1 MPESDEIS
9 MRSITVYSLQEDKL
23 VMSSNLGFETTDT
36 ILTEERFFVPSSD
49 IVRTANIS
57 AYMASKGFDDYEEF
71 YGWSLENR
79 FEFWDDLA
87 KELHWFEPWQTT
99 FEWTNKPFF
108 KWFVGGKLNIVF
120 NCLDRHMQTTTRS
133 KVAFYWEG
141 DDGSTRTITYR
152 ELYIMT
158 NRLAKGLQK
167 LGVAKGDRVAIYMSA
182 IPEQI
187 AAVLAVAR
195 LGAIHT
201 VVFGGFAASAFRERI
216 IDAQAKVVITAD
228 GSYRGGKLIRLK
240 AITDEAIAEAPG
252 IEKVVVVR
260 RLGIDVPMKADR
272 DVYWDDLL
280 ADIPEDTIIP
290 CEPMDSEDPLYIL
303 YTSGSTGKPK
313 GVVHVHGGY
322 AVGLYATTKFVFD
335 VKDEDIFW
343 CTGDVGWV
351 TAHSYLVYGPL
362 MHGTTNILFEGT
374 PTYPSPERW
383 WSIVEKYNVTI
394 LYTSPTSIRGL
405 MRFGEEWPARYDLSS
420 LRLLG
425 SVGEAI
431 NPEAWIWYRHNIGH
445 DQLPIVDTWWQTE
458 TGMILIS
465 PTLILPLTPGSP
477 TRPLPTIDADV
488 VDKHGNSVGQ
498 GKGGFL
504 IIRHPWPSQ
513 MRTIY
518 GEPDRYETYWNTI
531 PGVYFA
537 GDAAII
543 DRTGYFRIQG
553 RVDDVI
559 KVSGHRLGSMEIESS
574 LVSHPAVA
582 EAAAIGKPDE
592 GKGERVKVLVI
603 LKQDLQPSD
612 DLAKELQMHV
622 RATLGALAVP
632 DELEFVPSL
641 PKTRSGKI
649 MRRVIRAKEL
659 GQPVGDISTLE
670 EDSEPPSS
678 GTA

>member
-1 MPESDEIS
+1 MTSHLDF
-9 MRSITVYSLQEDKL
+9 D
-23 VMSSNLGFETTDT
+23 NTDT
-36 ILTEERFFVPSSD
+36 ILTEERFFASPSD
-49 IVRTANIS
+49 LVRKANIT
-57 AYMASKGFDDYEEF
+57 AYMQSKGFEDYEQF
-71 YGWSLENR
+71 YRWSLEHR

-99 FEWTNKPFF
+99 FEWTVKPFF
-108 KWFVGGKLNIVF
+108 NWFVGGKLNIVY
-120 NCLDRHMQTTTRS
+120 NCLDRHMQTPTRS

-141 DDGSTRTITYR
+141 DDGSRRTITYG
-152 ELYIMT
+152 ELYSMT
-158 NRLAKGLQK
+158 NRLAKGLQQ
-167 LGVAKGDRVAIYMSA
+167 LGVEKGDRVAIYMSA

-195 LGAIHT
+195 LGAVHT
-201 VVFGGFAASAFRERI
+201 VVFGGFAASAFRERL

-228 GSYRGGKLIRLK
+228 GTYRGGKLIELK
-240 AITDEAIAEAPG
+240 RITDEAVAEAPS

-260 RLGIDVPMKADR
+260 RLGMHVPMKAGR

-280 ADIPEDTIIP
+280 EGIPEDIIVP

-322 AVGLYATTKFVFD
+322 AVGLHATTKFVFD
-335 VKDEDIFW
+335 VKDEDVFW
-343 CTGDVGWV
+343 CTADVGWV

-362 MHGTTNILFEGT
+362 MQGTTNVLFEGT
-374 PTYPSPERW
+374 PTHPAADRW
-383 WSIVEKYNVTI
+383 WSIVEKYKATI
-394 LYTSPTSIRGL
+394 LYTSPTAIRGL
-405 MRFGEEWPARYDLSS
+405 MRLGEEWPARHDLSS

-425 SVGEAI
+425 SVGEPM
-431 NPEAWIWYRHNIGH
+431 NPETWIWYRRHIGSEH
-445 DQLPIVDTWWQTE
+445 LPIVDTWWQTE

-465 PTLILPLTPGSP
+465 PTLILPLTPGSV

-488 VDKHGNSVGQ
+488 VDKDGTSVGH

-518 GEPDRYETYWNTI
+518 GDPARYESYWNTI

-537 GDAAII
+537 GDAATR
-543 DRTGYFRIQG
+543 DRAGYFRIQG

-559 KVSGHRLGSMEIESS
+559 KVSGHRLGPMEIESS

-592 GKGERVKVLVI
+592 VKGERIKALVV
-603 LKQDLQPSD
+603 LKQAVEPSD
-612 DLAKELQMHV
+612 DLARELKLHV
-622 RATLGALAVP
+622 HTTVGALAVP
-632 DELEFVPSL
+632 DELEFVSSL

-649 MRRVIRAKEL
+649 MRRIIRATER
-659 GQPVGDISTLE
+659 GEPAGDTSTLE
-670 EDSEPPSS
+670 
-678 GTA
+678 A